1 MKAVVISEPNSIKI
15 KEKDFPKISSNKLL
29 VKIKSIGICGSDM
42 HIIKGSNPFV
52 TYPRIIGHECFGEIV
67 DSGSNE
73 LFKEG
78 DRVVID
84 PVNSCGNCYSC
95 LNNKNNICNDLKVF
109 GVHIDGGMQEFA
121 LVNSNQIFKIPNS
134 LSNENATLIE
144 PFTIAAQATSR
155 GGVKKEN
162 LVCIIGA
169 GAIGLSILK
178 VSKMIGA
185 KTVVFDIDERRLDR
199 AKSFGASNLGID
211 INKNNI
217 SNEFTNHHGF
227 DVVIDAACTSET
239 FEKSIQ
245 FCAKGGTVVTL
256 GFTKQ
261 ISKISQYYITKN
273 ELNIVGSRL
282 HNNKFETV
290 LKWVENSKINLDG
303 FVTHRFHY
311 TEINDAISMLLTP
324 YNNICKAVIDFN

>member
-1 MKAVVISEPNSIKI
+1 MKAVIISQPSSIKI
-15 KEKDFPKISSNKLL
+15 KEKKFPKIVLNKLI
-29 VKIKSIGICGSDM
+29 VKINSIGVCGSDI

-52 TYPRIIGHECFGEIV
+52 TYPRIIGHECFGHIF
-67 DSGSNE
+67 DCGNNTS
-73 LFKEG
+73 FKEG

-84 PVNSCGNCYSC
+84 PVKSCGDCYPC
-95 LNNKNNICNDLKVF
+95 LNGKNNICNNLKVF

-121 LVNSNQIFKIPNS
+121 IVNSNQLYKIPNN

-155 GGVKKEN
+155 GEVKKEN

-178 VSKMIGA
+178 VCKMIGA
-185 KTVVFDIDERRLDR
+185 KTVVFDIDKSRLDR
-199 AKSFGASNLGID
+199 AKLFGADNIETD
-211 INKNNI
+211 INKKNI
-217 SNEFTNHHGF
+217 SNDFTNNNGF
-227 DVVIDAACTSET
+227 DVVIDAACTSST
-239 FEKSIQ
+239 FEKSIE
-245 FCAKGGTVVTL
+245 FCAIGGTVVTL

-261 ISKISQYYITKN
+261 TSKISQYNITKN

-282 HNNKFETV
+282 HQNKFETV
-290 LKWVENSKINLDG
+290 LKWVENSKIDLDG

-311 TEINDAISMLLTP
+311 SEINNAISMLLKSS
-324 YNNICKAVIDFN
+324 NDICKAVIDFN